1 MIIMDAI
8 VIGRVREFLDVYRS
22 GNLEE
27 ALKKL
32 RELEDFVERLL
43 SITRDAKALALAL
56 NVYMAIP
63 LYEDMIKIKMKIEK
77 D

>member
-1 MIIMDAI
+1 MDAI

-32 RELEDFVERLL
+32 KELEDFVERLL
-43 SITRDAKALALAL
+43 NVTRDAKALALAL
-56 NVYMAIP
+56 NVYLAIP
-63 LYEDMIKIKMKIEK
+63 LYEDMIKLRMKIEK
-77 D
+77 T

>member
-1 MIIMDAI
+1 MDAI

-32 RELEDFVERLL
+32 KELEDFVERLL
-43 SITRDAKALALAL
+43 NVTRDAKALALAL
-56 NVYMAIP
+56 NVYLAIP
-63 LYEDMIKIKMKIEK
+63 LYEDMIKLRMKIEK
-77 D
+77 A